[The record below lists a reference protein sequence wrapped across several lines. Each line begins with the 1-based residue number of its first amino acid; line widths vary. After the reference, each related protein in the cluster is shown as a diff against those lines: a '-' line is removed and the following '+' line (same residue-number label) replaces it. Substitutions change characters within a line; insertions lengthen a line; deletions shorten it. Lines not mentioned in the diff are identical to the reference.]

1 MTITRRLLSTASR
14 KLYFSSTRK
23 DPTATLIAHI
33 LRENVHSNEPNAP
46 FLFSPDSSDARKAAL
61 SFSDFRDQSY
71 AFAKALKDL
80 DYTNKDTNEENRPLA
95 IRLGDSPELLVALTG
110 ALLAGVKVQSS
121 KTSPEFLEAKSFGSL
136 VHSGFADKA
145 GEMVGNHEPIAVGPA
160 GLKEKVVHWDVLIN
174 AYNGYKDDGDDASMT
189 SENEALF
196 YFNSTEKG
204 DGAETLFRYGEQA
217 ANAMELGR
225 EDVVMVGVPL
235 LHAMGFGFGALGAM
249 MAGAKI
255 MVPGKCDGIVD
266 DSVKI
271 DRADN
276 AKRAL
281 SSGSSSSISGN
292 GGGNSNDEM
301 VTAMVSD
308 MHIVR
313 ALREE
318 DRNRALLKNVR
329 TGLVKVGGGANVG
342 EHAPVDMLGV
352 PMVTV
357 GRMK

>member
-1 MTITRRLLSTASR
+1 
-14 KLYFSSTRK
+14 
-23 DPTATLIAHI
+23 
-33 LRENVHSNEPNAP
+33 
-46 FLFSPDSSDARKAAL
+46 
-61 SFSDFRDQSY
+61 
-71 AFAKALKDL
+71 
-80 DYTNKDTNEENRPLA
+80 
-95 IRLGDSPELLVALTG
+95 
-110 ALLAGVKVQSS
+110 
-121 KTSPEFLEAKSFGSL
+121 
-136 VHSGFADKA
+136 
-145 GEMVGNHEPIAVGPA
+145 
-160 GLKEKVVHWDVLIN
+160 
-174 AYNGYKDDGDDASMT
+174 
-189 SENEALF
+189 
-196 YFNSTEKG
+196 
-204 DGAETLFRYGEQA
+204 
-217 ANAMELGR
+217 
-225 EDVVMVGVPL
+225 
-235 LHAMGFGFGALGAM
+235 
-249 MAGAKI
+249 MAGAKL

-281 SSGSSSSISGN
+281 SSSSSSTS

-357 GRMK
+357 GRVK